1 MNPELLSRPLEPGY
15 FAPLGSHSRERS
27 SAAKPCPVFS
37 APLPLWPAAST
48 RCPRAP
54 SPSRPAAWHVS
65 RPNVLLF
72 PDPRHEHPG
81 LDLSTRPPRSDAD
94 LPLRRP
100 PAADPNA
107 PPKVAYPW
115 LDPSNPGNWKEE
127 HVSKPGPRPP
137 PTAPIFRRSSR
148 VSTRVPTRVARAD
161 PFPALLFAA
170 CVHHPRCLGR
180 CHHGRQVCFLVRWT
194 LPSGPAMVEIAYSL

>member
-1 MNPELLSRPLEPGY
+1 MSPLEPGY

-137 PTAPIFRRSSR
+137 RPPRYFGDRAVSRLGFRPAWPELTLSSLSFSQL
-148 VSTRVPTRVARAD
+148 VFTI
-161 PFPALLFAA
+161 
-170 CVHHPRCLGR
+170 LGAW
-180 CHHGRQVCFLVRWT
+180 GVVIMGAKSAF
-194 LPSGPAMVEIAYSL
+194 S

>member
-1 MNPELLSRPLEPGY
+1 MSGILR
-15 FAPLGSHSRERS
+15 A
-27 SAAKPCPVFS
+27 S
-37 APLPLWPAAST
+37 APLARRLNAVPKGPIAQQTRGMACESPERPAV
-48 RCPRAP
+48 
-54 SPSRPAAWHVS
+54 SRPA
-65 RPNVLLF
+65 
-72 PDPRHEHPG
+72 PRASG
-81 LDLSTRPPRSDAD
+81 VGLSTRPPRSDAD

-100 PAADPNA
+100 LAADPNA

-194 LPSGPAMVEIAYSL
+194 LPSGPAMVEIPR